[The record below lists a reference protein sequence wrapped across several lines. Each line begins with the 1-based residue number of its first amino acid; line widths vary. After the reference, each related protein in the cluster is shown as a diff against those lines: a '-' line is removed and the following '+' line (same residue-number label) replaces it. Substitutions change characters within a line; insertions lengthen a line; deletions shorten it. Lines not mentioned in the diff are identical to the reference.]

1 LLCYYFQNENQKILL
16 KMNITTFDFKDIP
29 QFSDTDKAYTL
40 GDKSLR
46 PFYEHEVT
54 LEAFEKVIAQKNFEE
69 SKRHILVEE
78 LGKQY
83 EGVAASTATLANIEK
98 LKEANCYTIIT
109 AHQPNLF
116 TGPLYSIYKII
127 STINLVEK
135 LSKQYPEQQFVP
147 IFWTGEEDHDF
158 EEVNH
163 LNLFGKRLTW
173 EDKQGGSVGQYS
185 VDSLRSV
192 LDQTKEILGG
202 GEQAQIVAGKL
213 EEFYGNASSYSEA
226 VKHFLNWIFGRY
238 GLVIANAGTAG
249 FKAQMIP
256 LFKDELLH
264 QSSKTIIAKTVLDL
278 EAAGYQQQ
286 AHARDINLFYLSPN
300 KRSRIVKEGNQ
311 YEVLDTN
318 LRFSEAEILEEL
330 EKNPQNFSPNVV
342 LRPLFQES
350 IFPNL
355 AYIGGGGEI
364 AYWLE
369 RKTQFEHYQ
378 VPFPML
384 IRRCSVLWIPKG
396 MTKLMSK
403 LNIQTKQ
410 LFEDTHQLSKQYVL
424 DNTEEE
430 LSLNQELEA
439 LNSVFE
445 QIMAKAKRVDPALE
459 PGVLG
464 QQKQMQK
471 AVENLEQRLIRS
483 EKKKNETSMQQ
494 IQKLKDNLFPN
505 NGLQE
510 RSDNF
515 LGFYS
520 RYGNLFLDT
529 LKENLDVLDK
539 KMVVIED

>member
-1 LLCYYFQNENQKILL
+1 MKI
-16 KMNITTFDFKDIP
+16 TSFDFKDIP

-40 GDKSLR
+40 GEESLR
-46 PFYEHEVT
+46 PFYEHDVT
-54 LEAFEKVIAQKNFEE
+54 LEAFGKVIAQKNFEGA
-69 SKRHILVEE
+69 KRQILVEE
-78 LGKQY
+78 LEQQY
-83 EGVAASTATLANIEK
+83 KGVAATAATLENIQK
-98 LKEANCYTIIT
+98 LKQANCYTIIT

-135 LSKQYPEQQFVP
+135 LRKHYPEQEFVP
-147 IFWTGEEDHDF
+147 IFWTGGEDHDF
-158 EEVNH
+158 DEVNH

-173 EDKQGGSVGQYS
+173 EDHQGGSVGQYK
-185 VDSLRSV
+185 VDSLRLV
-192 LDQTKEILGG
+192 LDQTKDILGG
-202 GEQAQIVAGKL
+202 GEHAKVIAEKL
-213 EEFYGNASSYSEA
+213 EAFYGNASTYSEA

-238 GLVIANAGTAG
+238 GLIVANAGTAG
-249 FKAQMIP
+249 FKGQMIP
-256 LFKDELLH
+256 LFKDELLQ
-264 QSSKTIIAKTVLDL
+264 QSSKAIIAQTIENL

-300 KRSRIVKEGNQ
+300 KRSRIVKVDNQ
-311 YEVLDTN
+311 YEVLDTE

-330 EKNPQNFSPNVV
+330 ENNPQNFSPNVV

-384 IRRCSVLWIPKG
+384 IRRCSVMWIPKG

-403 LNIQTKQ
+403 LNIQTSQ
-410 LFEDTHQLSKQYVL
+410 LFEDTHQLLKQYVL
-424 DNTEEE
+424 DNTEAE
-430 LSLNQELEA
+430 LSLKEELMA
-439 LNSVFE
+439 LNTVFG
-445 QIMAKAKRVDPALE
+445 QIMTKAKQVDPALE

-471 AVENLEQRLIRS
+471 AIENLEQRLIRS
-483 EKKKNETSMQQ
+483 EKKKNETSVQQ

-510 RSDNF
+510 RYDNF

-520 RYGNLFLDT
+520 RYGNVFLDT
-529 LKENLDVLDK
+529 LKANLDVLDK
-539 KMVVIED
+539 KMLVIED

>member
-1 LLCYYFQNENQKILL
+1 MKI
-16 KMNITTFDFKDIP
+16 TSFDFKDIP

-40 GDKSLR
+40 GDQSLR
-46 PFYEHEVT
+46 PFYEHDVS
-54 LEAFEKVIAQKNFEE
+54 LEAFEKVIAQKNFDPK
-69 SKRHILVEE
+69 KRQILVEE
-78 LGKQY
+78 LEEQY
-83 EGVAASTATLANIEK
+83 KGVAASTATLENIQQ
-98 LKEANCYTIIT
+98 LKQANCYTIIT

-135 LSKQYPEQQFVP
+135 LRETYPEQSFVP
-147 IFWTGEEDHDF
+147 IFWTGGEDHDF

-173 EDKQGGSVGQYS
+173 DDKQGGSVGQYT

-192 LDQTKEILGG
+192 LDETKAILGE
-202 GEQAQIVAGKL
+202 GEYAKVVAEKL
-213 EEFYGNASSYSEA
+213 ETFYGNASSYSEA

-249 FKAQMIP
+249 FKGQMIS

-264 QSSKTIIAKTVLDL
+264 QSSKPIIAQTIQDL

-286 AHARDINLFYLSPN
+286 AHAREINLFYLSPN

-311 YEVLDTN
+311 YEVLDTD
-318 LRFSEAEILEEL
+318 LRFSEAEILAEL
-330 EKNPQNFSPNVV
+330 ATNPQNFSPNVV

-384 IRRCSVLWIPKG
+384 IRRCSVLWVPKG

-403 LNIQTKQ
+403 LNIQTKE
-410 LFEDTHQLSKQYVL
+410 LFEDTHQLLKQYVL
-424 DNTEEE
+424 ENTEAE
-430 LSLNQELEA
+430 LSLKEELNA
-439 LNSVFE
+439 LNAIFG
-445 QIMAKAKRVDPALE
+445 QILSKAKEVDSALE

-510 RSDNF
+510 RYDNF

-520 RYGNLFLDT
+520 RYGEMFLET

-539 KMVVIED
+539 KMLVIED

>member
-1 LLCYYFQNENQKILL
+1 
-16 KMNITTFDFKDIP
+16 MNITTFDFKDIP

-46 PFYEHEVT
+46 PFYEHEVS
-54 LEAFEKVIAQKNFEE
+54 LEAFERVIAQKNFEGT
-69 SKRHILVEE
+69 KRQILVEE
-78 LGKQY
+78 LERQY
-83 EGVAASTATLANIEK
+83 KGVAASQATLDNIQQ

-135 LSKQYPEQQFVP
+135 LRKHYPEQAFVP
-147 IFWTGEEDHDF
+147 IFWTGGEDHDF

-163 LNLFGKRLTW
+163 LNLFGKRITW
-173 EDKQGGSVGQYS
+173 EDQQGGSVGAYS

-192 LDQTKEILGG
+192 LDQTKAVLGN
-202 GEQAQIVAGKL
+202 GEHGKL
-213 EEFYGNASSYSEA
+213 AAEKLEAFYGNASTYSEA

-249 FKAQMIP
+249 FKRQMIP
-256 LFKDELLH
+256 LFKDELLN
-264 QSSKTIIAKTVLDL
+264 QSSKKIIAQTIQDL

-318 LRFSEAEILEEL
+318 LRFSEAEILEDL
-330 EKNPQNFSPNVV
+330 ATNPQNFSPNVV
-342 LRPLFQES
+342 LRPLFQET

-355 AYIGGGGEI
+355 GYIGGGGEI

-396 MTKLMSK
+396 MTKLMAK
-403 LNIQTKQ
+403 LNLRAKQ
-410 LFEDTHQLSKQYVL
+410 LFEDPHQLSKQYVL
-424 DNTEEE
+424 DNTEEA
-430 LSLNQELEA
+430 LSLQDELTA
-439 LNSVFE
+439 LNTVFE
-445 QIMAKAKRVDPALE
+445 QIMTKAKRVDPALE

-471 AVENLEQRLIRS
+471 AVEKVEQRLLRS
-483 EKKKNETSMQQ
+483 EKKKNETSLQQ
-494 IQKLKDNLFPN
+494 IQKLKDTLFPK

-520 RYGNLFLDT
+520 RYGNVFLDT
-529 LKENLDVLDK
+529 LKANLDVLDK
-539 KMVVIED
+539 KMLVIEDE

>member
-1 LLCYYFQNENQKILL
+1 MKI
-16 KMNITTFDFKDIP
+16 TSFDFKDIP

-40 GDKSLR
+40 GDQSLR
-46 PFYEHEVT
+46 PFYEHDVS
-54 LEAFEKVIAQKNFEE
+54 LEAFEKVIAQKNFDPK
-69 SKRHILVEE
+69 KRQILVEE
-78 LGKQY
+78 LEEQY
-83 EGVAASTATLANIEK
+83 KGVAASTATLENIQQ
-98 LKEANCYTIIT
+98 LKQANCYTIIT

-135 LSKQYPEQQFVP
+135 LRETYPEQSFVP
-147 IFWTGEEDHDF
+147 IFWTGGEDHDF

-173 EDKQGGSVGQYS
+173 DDKQGGSVGQYT

-192 LDQTKEILGG
+192 LDETKAILGE
-202 GEQAQIVAGKL
+202 GEYAKVVAEKL
-213 EEFYGNASSYSEA
+213 ETFYGNASSYSEA

-249 FKAQMIP
+249 FKGQMIS

-264 QSSKTIIAKTVLDL
+264 QSSKPIIAQTIQDL

-286 AHARDINLFYLSPN
+286 AHAREINLFYLSSN

-311 YEVLDTN
+311 YEVLDTD
-318 LRFSEAEILEEL
+318 LRFSEAEILAEL
-330 EKNPQNFSPNVV
+330 ATNPQNFSPNVV

-384 IRRCSVLWIPKG
+384 IRRCSVLWVPKG

-403 LNIQTKQ
+403 LNIQTKE
-410 LFEDTHQLSKQYVL
+410 LFEDTHQLLKQYVL
-424 DNTEEE
+424 ENTEAE
-430 LSLNQELEA
+430 LSLKEELNA
-439 LNSVFE
+439 LNAIFG
-445 QIMAKAKRVDPALE
+445 QILSKAKEVDSALE

-510 RSDNF
+510 RYDNF
-515 LGFYS
+515 LSFYS
-520 RYGNLFLDT
+520 RYGEMFLET

-539 KMVVIED
+539 KMLVIED

>member
-1 LLCYYFQNENQKILL
+1 MKI
-16 KMNITTFDFKDIP
+16 TSFDFKDIP

-40 GDKSLR
+40 GDQSLR
-46 PFYEHEVT
+46 PFYEHDVS
-54 LEAFEKVIAQKNFEE
+54 LEAFEKVIAQKDFDQA
-69 SKRHILVEE
+69 KREVLVEE
-78 LGKQY
+78 LEKQY
-83 EGVAASTATLANIEK
+83 KGVAASTATLENIQK
-98 LKEANCYTIIT
+98 LKQANSYTIIT

-135 LSKQYPEQQFVP
+135 LRKHYPEQEFVP
-147 IFWTGEEDHDF
+147 IFWTGGEDHDF

-173 EDKQGGSVGQYS
+173 EDKQGGSVGQYKLE
-185 VDSLRSV
+185 SLRSV
-192 LDQTKEILGG
+192 LDETKTILGD
-202 GEQAQIVAGKL
+202 GEHAKVVAEKL
-213 EEFYGNASSYSEA
+213 EAFYGNASSYSEA

-249 FKAQMIP
+249 FKGQMTS

-264 QSSKTIIAKTVLDL
+264 QSSKPIIAQTIQDL
-278 EAAGYQQQ
+278 EAAGYQEQ
-286 AHARDINLFYLSPN
+286 AHAREINLFYLSPN

-311 YEVLDTN
+311 YEVLDTD

-330 EKNPQNFSPNVV
+330 ATNPQNFSPNVV

-384 IRRCSVLWIPKG
+384 IRRCSVLWVPKG

-403 LNIQTKQ
+403 LNIQTEE
-410 LFEDTHQLSKQYVL
+410 LFEDTHQLLKQYVL
-424 DNTEEE
+424 DNTEAE
-430 LSLNQELEA
+430 LSLKEELNA
-439 LNSVFE
+439 LNAIFG
-445 QIMAKAKRVDPALE
+445 QILSKAKQVDSALE

-471 AVENLEQRLIRS
+471 AIENLEQRLIRS

-510 RSDNF
+510 RYDNF

-520 RYGNLFLDT
+520 RYGDVFLET

-539 KMVVIED
+539 KMLVIED

>member
-1 LLCYYFQNENQKILL
+1 MK
-16 KMNITTFDFKDIP
+16 ITTFDFKDIP

-40 GDKSLR
+40 RDESLR
-46 PFYEHEVT
+46 PFYEYDVT

-69 SKRHILVEE
+69 SKRAILVEE
-78 LGKQY
+78 LEAQY
-83 EGVAASTATLANIEK
+83 KDVAASEATLENIQK

-135 LSKQYPEQQFVP
+135 LSKEYPKQQFVP
-147 IFWTGEEDHDF
+147 IFWTGGEDHDF
-158 EEVNH
+158 DEVNH

-173 EDKQGGSVGQYS
+173 EDEQGGSVGQYS

-192 LDQTKEILGG
+192 LDQTKDILGG
-202 GEQAQIVAGKL
+202 GEHAKVVAEKL
-213 EEFYGNASSYSEA
+213 EEFYGSARTYSEA

-249 FKAQMIP
+249 FKRQMIP

-264 QSSKTIIAKTVLDL
+264 QPSKGIIEQTIQDL

-286 AHARDINLFYLSPN
+286 AHVRAINLFYLSPN

-311 YEVLDTN
+311 YEVLDTDI
-318 LRFSEAEILEEL
+318 RFSEAEILQEL
-330 EKNPQNFSPNVV
+330 DENPQNFSPNVV

-396 MTKLMSK
+396 MTKLMKK
-403 LNIQTKQ
+403 LDLQTPQ
-410 LFEDTHQLSKQYVL
+410 LFDDTHQLLKQYVL

-430 LSLNQELEA
+430 LSLKEELDA
-439 LNSVFE
+439 LNTIFDK
-445 QIMAKAKRVDPALE
+445 IMVKAKRVDPALE
-459 PGVLG
+459 PSVLG
-464 QQKQMQK
+464 QQVQMQK

-483 EKKKNETSMQQ
+483 EKKKNETSLQQ

-510 RSDNF
+510 RYDNF

-520 RYGNLFLDT
+520 RYGNVFLDT
-529 LKENLDVLDK
+529 LKANLDVLDK
-539 KMVVIED
+539 KLVVIED

>member
-1 LLCYYFQNENQKILL
+1 
-16 KMNITTFDFKDIP
+16 MNITTFDFKDIP

-40 GDKSLR
+40 GDPSLR
-46 PFYEHEVT
+46 PFYEHDVS
-54 LEAFEKVIAQKNFEE
+54 LEAFGQVIANKHFEAE
-69 SKRHILVEE
+69 KRAVLVKE
-78 LGKQY
+78 LEKQY
-83 EGVAASTATLANIEK
+83 EGVAASEATLENIQK
-98 LKEANCYTIIT
+98 LRKSNCYTIIT

-135 LSKQYPEQQFVP
+135 LSKHYPDQVFVP
-147 IFWTGEEDHDF
+147 IFWTGGEDHDF

-163 LNLFGKRLTW
+163 LNLFGNRLTW
-173 EDKQGGSVGQYS
+173 EDEQGGPVGKYT

-192 LDQTKEILGG
+192 LDQTKDILGH
-202 GEQAQIVAGKL
+202 GEHAKVVAEKL
-213 EEFYGNASSYSEA
+213 EAFYGSASTYGEA

-238 GLVIANAGTAG
+238 GLVIANAGTAN

-264 QSSKTIIAKTVLDL
+264 QSSKAIIEQTIQDL

-286 AHARDINLFYLSPN
+286 AHAREINLFYLSPN

-311 YEVLDTN
+311 YEVLDTD
-318 LRFSEAEILEEL
+318 LRFSESEILEEL
-330 EKNPQNFSPNVV
+330 EAKPQNFSPNVV

-396 MTKLMSK
+396 MTKLMTK
-403 LNIQTKQ
+403 LNLRVEQ
-410 LFEDTHQLSKQYVL
+410 LFADTHQLLKQYVL
-424 DNTEEE
+424 DHTEED
-430 LSLNQELEA
+430 LSLNQELED
-439 LNSVFE
+439 LNAVFE
-445 QIMAKAKRVDPALE
+445 QILVKAKRVDPALE

-464 QQKQMQK
+464 QQVQMQK
-471 AVENLEQRLIRS
+471 AVENLEQRLIRA
-483 EKKKNETSMQQ
+483 EKKKNEVSLQQ

-510 RSDNF
+510 RFDTF
-515 LGFYS
+515 LAFYS
-520 RYGNLFLDT
+520 RYGDVFLDT
-529 LKENLDVLDK
+529 LKTNLDVLDK
-539 KMVVIED
+539 NFVVIED

>member
-1 LLCYYFQNENQKILL
+1 MK
-16 KMNITTFDFKDIP
+16 ITTFDFKDIP

-46 PFYEHEVT
+46 PFYEHDVT
-54 LEAFEKVIAQKNFEE
+54 LEAFEKVIAKKHFEG
-69 SKRHILVEE
+69 SKRQILVEE
-78 LGKQY
+78 LTQQY
-83 EGVAASTATLANIEK
+83 EGVAASAATLENIQK

-135 LSKQYPEQQFVP
+135 LSKHYPEQQFVP
-147 IFWTGEEDHDF
+147 VFWTGGEDHDF
-158 EEVNH
+158 DEVNH

-192 LDQTKEILGG
+192 LDQTKEILGD
-202 GEQAQIVAGKL
+202 GEHAKVVAEKL

-238 GLVIANAGTAG
+238 GLIIANAGSAG
-249 FKAQMIP
+249 LKRQMAP
-256 LFKDELLH
+256 LFKDELLN
-264 QSSKTIIAKTVLDL
+264 QSSKGIIAETIQNL
-278 EAAGYQQQ
+278 EAGGYQEQ
-286 AHARDINLFYLSPN
+286 AHAREINLFYLSSN

-311 YEVLDTN
+311 YKVLDTD

-330 EKNPQNFSPNVV
+330 AANPQNFSPNVI

-403 LNIQTKQ
+403 LDIQTDQ
-410 LFEDTHQLSKQYVL
+410 LFGDTHQLLKQYVL

-430 LSLNQELEA
+430 LALNQELEA
-439 LNSVFE
+439 LNNIFE
-445 QIMAKAKRVDPALE
+445 QIMVKAKRVDPALE
-459 PGVLG
+459 PSVLG

-471 AVENLEQRLIRS
+471 AVENMEQRLIRS

-510 RSDNF
+510 RYDNF
-515 LGFYS
+515 LAFYS
-520 RYGNLFLDT
+520 RYGNVFLDT
-529 LKENLDVLDK
+529 LKANLDVLDK